1 MNLKNKTA
9 LITGAGQGIGKACA
23 EVFAQRGARLVL
35 LDKNRRT
42 VSHVAREL
50 ESQGADVTFRVIDL
64 THTQPLLKVI
74 DELLAAFRIDILVN
88 NAGFDRPGV
97 TAKIDKSDY
106 NAVLS
111 IHLGVPFLLSK
122 LLLPRMRA
130 NKWGRII
137 NVSSIY
143 GLMGAKGEV
152 AYAAAK
158 AGVLGLTKTLAR
170 EGGRDGVTINAV
182 VPGMIRTPPIM
193 RMPEKYRDPI
203 IAESMLGRIG
213 EPEEVAR
220 AVAFLASDDASY
232 ITGTD
237 IKVSGGWGI

>member
-1 MNLKNKTA
+1 MNLKDKTA

-23 EVFAQRGARLVL
+23 EVFAQRGARLIL

-42 VSHVAREL
+42 VPHVAREL
-50 ESQGADVTFRVIDL
+50 ELQGADVTFRVIDL

-170 EGGRDGVTINAV
+170 EGGKDGVTINAV

>member
-23 EVFAQRGARLVL
+23 EVLAQRGARLVL

-42 VSHVAREL
+42 VPHVAREL
-50 ESQGADVTFRVIDL
+50 ESQGADVTFRIIDL
-64 THTQPLLKVI
+64 THTRPLLKVI
-74 DELLAAFRIDILVN
+74 DELLASFRIDILVN

-97 TAKIDKSDY
+97 TTKIEKSDY

>member
-1 MNLKNKTA
+1 MNLKDKTA

-23 EVFAQRGARLVL
+23 EVFGERGARLIL
-35 LDKNRRT
+35 LDKNRKT
-42 VSHVAREL
+42 LPHVARDL
-50 ESQGADVTFRVIDL
+50 KVKGVDVFSLIIDL
-64 THTQPLLKVI
+64 TRTQPMVKTI
-74 DELLAAFRIDILVN
+74 EELLADRRIDILVN
-88 NAGFDRPGV
+88 NAGFDRPGI
-97 TAKIDKSDY
+97 TAKIDKTDY

-130 NKWGRII
+130 NRWGRIV

-170 EGGRDGVTINAV
+170 EGGRDGVTVNAV
-182 VPGMIRTPPIM
+182 VPGMIRTPPIV
-193 RMPEKYRDPI
+193 RMPDKYKDPI

-220 AVAFLASDDASY
+220 VVAFLASDEASY
-232 ITGTD
+232 ITGTE
-237 IKVSGGWGI
+237 IKVSGGWGV